1 MEPRWPPGEWE
12 SSTCL
17 KINEE
22 NPIELVRFQLLTE
35 LPNSSSHRKQSYK
48 CSIVSVC
55 QLKKNNPKEIRFY
68 LAHSRVANLK
78 IEYLEPQLYIL
89 YVNANC
95 CVFIHVLFIHTDY

>member
-55 QLKKNNPKEIRFY
+55 QLKKKQPKRDPF
-68 LAHSRVANLK
+68 LFSSLK
-78 IEYLEPQLYIL
+78 SCQLKNRIPGTT
-89 YVNANC
+89 V
-95 CVFIHVLFIHTDY
+95 VHTLC